1 MIEPMPTLPR
11 VALPSPRRACL
22 MASFVAALA
31 GLVVLAL
38 AIDPAAP
45 AAWEVDLARSIQEI
59 GFPGWTP
66 FIDAA
71 EFLSRPLVV
80 SLLAAAIGLACLRRR
95 RRREAAMLAGALL
108 VWAPERLITEL
119 VARERPTEAA
129 LAIIREG
136 SGFAFPSGHTTGAL
150 AIYGALLLILL
161 GSRYRRR
168 PAARHLAASARWPSR
183 GWRARPWAGSC
194 WGRTGRPTCWARPC
208 CRAAG

>member
-11 VALPSPRRACL
+11 VALPSARRAGL

-168 PAARHLAASARWPSR
+168 PADAGRLRAGRR
-183 GWRARPWAGSC
+183 GAGGRGRGPGRAG
-194 WGRTGRPTCWARPC
+194 GRTGRRTCWARPC

>member
-1 MIEPMPTLPR
+1 MIEPMPTPPR
-11 VALPSPRRACL
+11 VALPSPRRAGL

-45 AAWEVDLARSIQEI
+45 AAWEVDLARSIQAI

-80 SLLAAAIGLACLRRR
+80 SLLAAAIGLACLRRG

-136 SGFAFPSGHTTGAL
+136 TGFAFPSGHTTGAL
-150 AIYGALLLILL
+150 VIYGALLLILL
-161 GSRYRRR
+161 AVATGAGRRR
-168 PAARHLAASARWPSR
+168 WPSARWPSR
-183 GWRARPWAGSC
+183 GWRARPWAGLR
-194 WGRTGRPTCWARPC
+194 WGRTGRPTRWARPC